1 VTSSYF
7 PIISIL
13 GLSIIVQAAAA
24 IMAIRLVG
32 ITGRRAAWCMIAVA
46 LVLMAV
52 RRIVPLYRL
61 ITGDISHPPDVVNEV
76 IGLALSAAMAI
87 GISLIAPLFHE
98 RKRAEEALR
107 ESEKR
112 LREHNAL
119 QELLLQPNPIEQ
131 KLKLVTEAVVRIV
144 GADFA
149 RIWVIKPGDLCE
161 AGCIHAQAAEGPHA
175 CRFRDNCLHLM
186 ASSGRYTHTDGRD
199 HSRIPFGCYK
209 SGKLAAG
216 EGAKFLTNDVTN
228 DPCVHNHTWA
238 KELGLVSFAGYRLVD
253 TGGTPL
259 GVLALFSKQAISA
272 EEDSLLEGIAHATCH
287 VLHSERAEAAL
298 RRSEEQHRTILQ
310 TAMDGFWLV
319 GLQGCLLEVNESYC
333 RMSGYSAQELLAM
346 RIPDLE
352 AAETADETT
361 ARIQKIMAQGED
373 RFESRHRRKDGS
385 CYDVEISIQY
395 RPAEGGQ
402 MVVFLRDITER
413 KQTVENIRKL
423 NEELDQRVRDR
434 TALLQRKTEELE
446 RANERLKEVDRL
458 KSVFLA
464 SMSHELRTPLNS
476 IIGFSTVLLNE
487 WLGPVNAEQRQNL
500 VSILSSGRHLLN
512 MINDVLDVS
521 QIEAGTTIPVIE
533 EFDLYDLLA
542 EAENQATAAIREKG
556 LELRSEL
563 LHQRM
568 HTDQRR
574 LLQCVLN
581 ILNNAVKFTDRGSV
595 TVAARIVTSPGE
607 TLGEDMVEIAV
618 TDTGIG
624 IGEED
629 RSRIFQPFSRIVTPQ
644 RTIFPGTGLGLF
656 LTRKIAREILKG
668 DILVSSEY
676 GKGSRFSLRI
686 PVRLA

>member
-32 ITGRRAAWCMIAVA
+32 ITGRRAAWCMIATA

-87 GISLIAPLFHE
+87 GIWLIAPLFHE
-98 RKRAEEALR
+98 RKRAEEAYTQSISLLKATLESTADGILVVDRAGRIVDFNGRFLDLWHIPMNVIAAQDDDMALAYVLDQLKNPDEFIAKVR
-107 ESEKR
+107 ELYDQPEEESLDVLYFRDGRVFERYSRPQRVGNQVNGRVWSFRDITERKR
-112 LREHNAL
+112 VEEAL
-119 QELLLQPNPIEQ
+119 Q
-131 KLKLVTEAVVRIV
+131 
-144 GADFA
+144 
-149 RIWVIKPGDLCE
+149 
-161 AGCIHAQAAEGPHA
+161 
-175 CRFRDNCLHLM
+175 M
-186 ASSGRYTHTDGRD
+186 
-199 HSRIPFGCYK
+199 
-209 SGKLAAG
+209 
-216 EGAKFLTNDVTN
+216 
-228 DPCVHNHTWA
+228 
-238 KELGLVSFAGYRLVD
+238 
-253 TGGTPL
+253 
-259 GVLALFSKQAISA
+259 
-272 EEDSLLEGIAHATCH
+272 
-287 VLHSERAEAAL
+287 
-298 RRSEEQHRTILQ
+298 SEERHRTILQ
-310 TAMDGFWLV
+310 TAMEGFGRV
-319 GLQGCLLEVNESYC
+319 DAQGRLLEVNESYC

-352 AAETADETT
+352 AAETADETA

-385 CYDVEISIQY
+385 CFDVEICIQY

-413 KQTVENIRKL
+413 KQAVENIRKL
-423 NEELDQRVRDR
+423 NEELEQRVYER
-434 TALLQRKTEELE
+434 TSLLQQRTEELE
-446 RANERLKEVDRL
+446 LANEKLKEIDLL
-458 KSVFLA
+458 KSMFLA

-476 IIGFSTVLLNE
+476 VIGFSTVLLNE

-500 VSILSSGRHLLN
+500 ASILRSGRHLLN
-512 MINDVLDVS
+512 MINDVLDVT
-521 QIEAGTTIPVIE
+521 QIEAGKIKPYIE
-533 EFDLYDLLA
+533 EFELYDLLA
-542 EAENQATAAIREKG
+542 EAENEVAADIREKG

-563 LHQRM
+563 LRQRIR
-568 HTDQRR
+568 TDRQR

-581 ILNNAVKFTDRGSV
+581 ILSNAAKFTDKGSV
-595 TVAARIVTSPGE
+595 TVAARIVSSPGE
-607 TLGEDMVEIAV
+607 TPEAEMVEIVV

-629 RSRIFQPFSRIVTPQ
+629 QSRIFHPFHRIVTPK
-644 RTIFPGTGLGLF
+644 RAIVPGTGLGLF
-656 LTRKIAREILKG
+656 LTRKIATEILKG
-668 DILVSSEY
+668 DIFVSSEY

>member
-1 VTSSYF
+1 MTSSYF

-32 ITGRRAAWCMIAVA
+32 ITGRRAAWCLIAAA

-98 RKRAEEALR
+98 RKRAEEALQ

-112 LREHNAL
+112 LRELNAL

-131 KLKLVTEAVVRIV
+131 KLKLITEAVVRIV

-149 RIWVIKPGDLCE
+149 RIWMIKPGDLCE

-186 ASSGRYTHTDGRD
+186 ASYGRYTHTDGRD
-199 HSRIPFGCYK
+199 HSRVPFGCYK
-209 SGKLAAG
+209 IGKLAAG
-216 EGAKFLTNDVTN
+216 EGANFLTNDVTN

-253 TGGTPL
+253 TSGTPL

-287 VLHSERAEAAL
+287 VLHSARAEEAL
-298 RRSEEQHRTILQ
+298 RRSEERHRTILQ
-310 TAMDGFWLV
+310 TAMEGFGRV
-319 GLQGCLLEVNESYC
+319 DTQGRLLEVNESYC

-402 MVVFLRDITER
+402 LVVFLRDITER
-413 KQTVENIRKL
+413 KQAVENIRKL
-423 NEELDQRVRDR
+423 NEELEQRVRER
-434 TALLQRKTEELE
+434 TALLQRKAEELE

-458 KSVFLA
+458 KSAFLA

-476 IIGFSTVLLNE
+476 IIGFSNILLNE
-487 WLGPVNAEQRQNL
+487 WAGPVNAEQKQNL
-500 VSILSSGRHLLN
+500 ASILSAGRHLLN
-512 MINDVLDVS
+512 MINDVLDVT
-521 QIEAGTTIPVIE
+521 QIEAGTIKPVIE
-533 EFDLYDLLA
+533 DFELHDLLF
-542 EAENQATAAIREKG
+542 EAENEVAAAIREKG
-556 LELRSEL
+556 LELRSQL
-563 LHQRM
+563 LRQRM
-568 HTDQRR
+568 RTDRRR

-581 ILNNAVKFTDRGSV
+581 ILNNAAKFTDKGSV

-607 TLGEDMVEIAV
+607 TPAEEMVEIAV

-629 RSRIFQPFSRIVTPQ
+629 QSRIFHPFPCIVTSQ
-644 RTIFPGTGLGLF
+644 RAIVPGTGLGLF

-668 DILVSSEY
+668 DIQVSSEF
-676 GKGSRFSLRI
+676 GKGSRFTLRI